1 MSEGSNSLDLLGIE
15 PIAESAKI
23 ITKGGVDGASAL
35 LSRICL
41 PVAKEIGLLF
51 ADHVKAWRAEH
62 AIKIANKAQ
71 ALLEKQSENSVTAH
85 PRIIYLT
92 FEKGSLSED
101 DLVQDFWAG
110 LLASSCTPDG
120 KDESNLLFINLLAQ
134 LTTNQVKLIN
144 HIGETATVFKSPGG
158 WIHADELI
166 IEANYLQEIT
176 GINDLHQ
183 LDRELDHLRSLELIS
198 EGFHPDSSSLAN
210 VTPSSLCLQLYVRSQ
225 GYVGSPIDYFG
236 ATEKSAQIELASA

>member
-1 MSEGSNSLDLLGIE
+1 MSEGSNSLDLLGIK
-15 PIAESAKI
+15 PIGESAKI

-41 PVAKEIGLLF
+41 PAAKEIGLLF

-62 AIKIANKAQ
+62 AIKIANKTQ

-110 LLASSCTPDG
+110 LLAD
-120 KDESNLLFINLLAQ
+120 I
-134 LTTNQVKLIN
+134 
-144 HIGETATVFKSPGG
+144 
-158 WIHADELI
+158 
-166 IEANYLQEIT
+166 
-176 GINDLHQ
+176 
-183 LDRELDHLRSLELIS
+183 
-198 EGFHPDSSSLAN
+198 
-210 VTPSSLCLQLYVRSQ
+210 TPSSFCLQLYVRSQ
-225 GYVGSPIDYFG
+225 GYVGSTIDYFG
-236 ATEKSAQIELASA
+236 ATEKSAQVELVSA